1 MHKHLFTNSS
11 NRSTYHQRLLEGEVC
26 ARVDE
31 GISGMGR
38 VLEWLVGR
46 VRERRSGWRERGIA
60 IVVVENGIGLNDVI
74 SGARDQQD

>member
-38 VLEWLVGR
+38 VLEWW
-46 VRERRSGWRERGIA
+46 VRRRSGWRERGIA